1 MAAQRI
7 VFKIFNG
14 TSYIV
19 GVLTHLKP
27 NLFEKNR

>member
-7 VFKIFNG
+7 VFNG